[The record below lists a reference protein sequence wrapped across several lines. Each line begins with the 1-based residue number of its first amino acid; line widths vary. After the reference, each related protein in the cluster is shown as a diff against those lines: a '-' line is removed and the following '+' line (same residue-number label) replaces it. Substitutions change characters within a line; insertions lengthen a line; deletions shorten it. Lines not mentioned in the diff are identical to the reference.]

1 MRAAAAPRLAFDGIS
16 HQFRGPAGP
25 TPVLDDVT
33 FAVPPNRFVAVIGP
47 SGCGKSTLLQ
57 MATGLLRPTLG
68 RVLRD
73 GNEVRGVPK
82 PGPDDIGVVPQQA
95 LLFPWKTLAENVGL
109 KLELQGVPAAERE
122 RRVRQALRDVGLDG
136 FGPYYPRQ
144 LSGGMQKRGAIART
158 LIYNPGLILMDE
170 PFGALD
176 AQTRMV
182 MQRDLQALTARS
194 GAAVLLV
201 THDITEA
208 VILADEVIVLS
219 RRPARL
225 LARHQVTLPRPRD
238 PFEPHRNPGF
248 EAAYTRLWQSFRT
261 QVDGESPA
269 PPAGEDWA
277 GVLEASAG
285 P

>member
-1 MRAAAAPRLAFDGIS
+1 MTPPRLSFDAIAHS
-16 HQFRGPAGP
+16 FKGPAGS
-25 TPVLDDVT
+25 TPVLDGISFGV
-33 FAVPPNRFVAVIGP
+33 APGRFVAVIGP

-57 MATGLLRPTLG
+57 MATGLLRPTAG
-68 RVLRD
+68 TVRRD
-73 GNEVRGVPK
+73 GSMVDGVPK
-82 PGPDDIGVVPQQA
+82 PGKDDIGLVPQQA

-109 KLELQGVPAAERE
+109 KLELQGTPAAERQA
-122 RRVRQALRDVGLDG
+122 RVEQALHDVGLDG
-136 FGPYYPRQ
+136 FADHYPRQ

-158 LIYNPGLILMDE
+158 LVYDPGLILMDE

-182 MQRDLQALTARS
+182 MQRDLQSLTGRT

-225 LARHQVTLPRPRD
+225 LARHMIDLPRPRD
-238 PFEPHRNPGF
+238 PFEPHANPGF
-248 EAAYTRLWQSFRT
+248 TEAYAAVWASFRSEVT
-261 QVDGESPA
+261 
-269 PPAGEDWA
+269 
-277 GVLEASAG
+277 
-285 P
+285 